1 MVRYALLKKIKLV
14 VQSII
19 LNCKVAG
26 LRIRIHFIRI
36 RIQHLRMNTNPDP
49 DPIQIQGF
57 NDQKLKKNY
66 KVIEEAFSSQK
77 RPSNTSKHER
87 LQFFFYFSGSFLPSW
102 IRISNPY
109 PDTLT
114 RNPIESGSNPDP
126 QPCPQ
131 YRFLLNLKTL
141 KRERGEGWEVGYIS
155 LRYTCVKKNPCLR

>member
-87 LQFFFYFSGSFLPSW
+87 LHIFFYFCGSFLPSW
-102 IRISNPY
+102 IRIRIPNPD
-109 PDTLT
+109 PDPQT
-114 RNPIESGSNPDP
+114 RMNPDPDP
-126 QPCPQ
+126 QP
-131 YRFLLNLKTL
+131 
-141 KRERGEGWEVGYIS
+141 
-155 LRYTCVKKNPCLR
+155 